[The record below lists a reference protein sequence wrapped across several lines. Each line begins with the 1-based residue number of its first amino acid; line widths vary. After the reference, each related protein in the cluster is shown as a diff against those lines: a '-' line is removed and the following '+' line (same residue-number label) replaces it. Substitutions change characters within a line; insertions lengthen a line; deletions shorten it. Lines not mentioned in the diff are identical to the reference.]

1 MGLTTTKEPKIDIYG
16 RPEEV
21 FEKLEH
27 AVLNA
32 NGNVLNIAVIGDEG
46 TYAWYAYR
54 SKDNQIKVDWK
65 HPYTGVSTKC
75 SVNGEAYADCNEC
88 PNGAHANKGPCEHDT
103 IQKFLRGETDSFD
116 AQLAKLAAR
125 YQ

>member
-32 NGNVLNIAVIGDEG
+32 NGNVLNIAVNGEKG
-46 TYAWYAYR
+46 KYVWYAFLEG
-54 SKDNQIKVDWK
+54 DQIKVTWK
-65 HPYTGVSTKC
+65 HPHTGVGTKC
-75 SVNGEAYADCNEC
+75 FVDGKVYEDCNEC
-88 PNGAHANKGPCEHDT
+88 TYGAHTNQGHCEHDI
-103 IQKFLRGETDSFD
+103 IQKFLREETDSFD
-116 AQLAKLAAR
+116 NRLAKLKAL